1 MSRKE
6 PFTFVTSI
14 RLSACISAVPAGRI
28 TVKFDIGDFYE
39 NPSVTPYVDK
49 IWKNVGHFT
58 WRPKYVRGIKAFLY
72 SSQ

>member
-6 PFTFVTSI
+6 TVTFAMSI

-28 TVKFDIGDFYE
+28 TVKFDIGDLYE
-39 NPSVTPYVDK
+39 NPSITLCVDK

-58 WRPKYVRGIKAFLY
+58 
-72 SSQ
+72 